1 MALCLFYGFC
11 RNMLTTEEKKTK
23 IKVSKCITL
32 KTVPKLKS
40 YTKT

>member
-1 MALCLFYGFC
+1 MPVLWVLQKYANY
-11 RNMLTTEEKKTK
+11 RRKKTE